1 MKEKFVRKGNKYKK
15 KRVLD
20 TDNILTILI
29 VILIVAVA
37 VSQIFL
43 WSC

>member
-1 MKEKFVRKGNKYKK
+1 MKEKFVRKGNKFKK

-20 TDNILTILI
+20 VDNILMILI
-29 VILIVAVA
+29 VILIVAVTI
-37 VSQIFL
+37 SQIFL

>member
-1 MKEKFVRKGNKYKK
+1 MKEKFVRKGNKFKK

-20 TDNILTILI
+20 ADNILMILI

>member
-1 MKEKFVRKGNKYKK
+1 MKEKFVKKGNKYR
-15 KRVLD
+15 KRHSLEAED
-20 TDNILTILI
+20 ILI
-29 VILIVAVA
+29 VLIVLLIIVVA

>member
-1 MKEKFVRKGNKYKK
+1 MKEKFVKKGNKFK
-15 KRVLD
+15 KRHSLEAED
-20 TDNILTILI
+20 ILIILI
-29 VILIVAVA
+29 VLLIVAVA